1 MSICV
6 ICGDY
11 LLQSKQINMF
21 LRSLRLQNII
31 ILLKIMK
38 ERQIVMDLC
47 TIFAHKVKIGCT
59 LDEKQMEMQT
69 LNKKADATREK
80 DIYRVTVVGSVV
92 NFLLLVFKF
101 FAGIVGH
108 SAAMLADAV
117 HSLSDFITDIIV
129 IVFVR
134 ISAKPEDEGH
144 DYGHG
149 KYETLATA
157 IIGIFLL
164 FVGFGIF
171 WNGASS
177 IYRFLQGGSLQ
188 EPGILAL
195 VAALVS
201 IVFKEVLYQYTVFK
215 GRKLNSQAVVA
226 NAWHH
231 RSDAFSSIGTAI
243 GIGGAIVLGE
253 SWSVLDPMAAVVVS
267 FFIMKV
273 AVQLLK
279 PCVDELTEKSLP
291 DEIEKEIC
299 LITENTP
306 GVSAIHNLR
315 TRRIGNHYAIEMHIR
330 MDGHL
335 TLYEAHAKASVIE
348 NKLKEKYGNET
359 HVGIHV
365 EPVKSADGTYR
376 E

>member
-1 MSICV
+1 
-6 ICGDY
+6 
-11 LLQSKQINMF
+11 
-21 LRSLRLQNII
+21 
-31 ILLKIMK
+31 MK
-38 ERQIVMDLC
+38 LTE
-47 TIFAHKVKIGCT
+47 
-59 LDEKQMEMQT
+59 
-69 LNKKADATREK
+69 REK
-80 DIYRVTVVGSVV
+80 AIYQVTWAGSFV
-92 NFLLLVFKF
+92 NFLLVIFKF
-101 FAGIVGH
+101 IAGILGH
-108 SAAMLADAV
+108 SAAMIADAV
-117 HSLSDFITDIIV
+117 HSLSDFATDIVVLI
-129 IVFVR
+129 FTR
-134 ISAKPEDEGH
+134 ISNKPQDKNH

-157 IIGIFLL
+157 IIGIVL
-164 FVGFGIF
+164 FAVGASIC
-171 WNGASS
+171 WNGLQAIQTVWQGGRLPAPGMLAFAGAIISIVS
-177 IYRFLQGGSLQ
+177 KELIYR
-188 EPGILAL
+188 
-195 VAALVS
+195 
-201 IVFKEVLYQYTVFK
+201 YTIHV
-215 GRKLNSQAVVA
+215 GRKINSSAVIA

-253 SWSVLDPMAAVVVS
+253 SLSVLDPMAAVVVS

-299 LITENTP
+299 LIAENTP

-315 TRRIGNHYAIEMHIR
+315 TRRIGNHYAIEMHVR

-365 EPVKSADGTYR
+365 EPVKDADGTYR
-376 E
+376 K

>member
-1 MSICV
+1 
-6 ICGDY
+6 
-11 LLQSKQINMF
+11 
-21 LRSLRLQNII
+21 
-31 ILLKIMK
+31 MK
-38 ERQIVMDLC
+38 LTE
-47 TIFAHKVKIGCT
+47 
-59 LDEKQMEMQT
+59 
-69 LNKKADATREK
+69 REK
-80 DIYRVTVVGSVV
+80 AIYQVTWAGSFV
-92 NFLLLVFKF
+92 NFLLVIFKF
-101 FAGIVGH
+101 IAGILGH
-108 SAAMLADAV
+108 SAAMIADAV
-117 HSLSDFITDIIV
+117 HSLSDFATDIVVLI
-129 IVFVR
+129 FTR
-134 ISAKPEDEGH
+134 ISNKPQDKNH

-157 IIGIFLL
+157 IIGIVL
-164 FVGFGIF
+164 FAVGASIC
-171 WNGASS
+171 WNGLQAIQTVWQGGRLPAPGMLAFAGAIISIVS
-177 IYRFLQGGSLQ
+177 KELIYR
-188 EPGILAL
+188 
-195 VAALVS
+195 
-201 IVFKEVLYQYTVFK
+201 YTIHV
-215 GRKLNSQAVVA
+215 GRKINSSAVIA

-299 LITENTP
+299 LIAENTP

-315 TRRIGNHYAIEMHIR
+315 TRRIGNHYAIEMHVR

-348 NKLKEKYGNET
+348 NKLKEKNGNET

-365 EPVKSADGTYR
+365 EPVKDADGTYR
-376 E
+376 K

>member
-1 MSICV
+1 
-6 ICGDY
+6 
-11 LLQSKQINMF
+11 
-21 LRSLRLQNII
+21 
-31 ILLKIMK
+31 MK
-38 ERQIVMDLC
+38 LTE
-47 TIFAHKVKIGCT
+47 
-59 LDEKQMEMQT
+59 
-69 LNKKADATREK
+69 REK
-80 DIYRVTVVGSVV
+80 AIYQVTWAGSFV
-92 NFLLLVFKF
+92 NFLLVIFKF
-101 FAGIVGH
+101 IAGILGH
-108 SAAMLADAV
+108 SAAMIADAV
-117 HSLSDFITDIIV
+117 HSLSDFATDIVVLI
-129 IVFVR
+129 FTR
-134 ISAKPEDEGH
+134 ISNKPQDKNH

-157 IIGIFLL
+157 IIGIVL
-164 FVGFGIF
+164 FAVGASIC
-171 WNGASS
+171 WNGLQAIQTVWQGGRLPAPGMLAFAGAIISIVS
-177 IYRFLQGGSLQ
+177 KELIYR
-188 EPGILAL
+188 
-195 VAALVS
+195 
-201 IVFKEVLYQYTVFK
+201 YTIHV
-215 GRKLNSQAVVA
+215 GRKINSSAVIA

-299 LITENTP
+299 LIAENTP

-315 TRRIGNHYAIEMHIR
+315 TRRVGNHYAIEMHVR

-365 EPVKSADGTYR
+365 EPVKDADGTYR
-376 E
+376 K

>member
-1 MSICV
+1 
-6 ICGDY
+6 
-11 LLQSKQINMF
+11 
-21 LRSLRLQNII
+21 
-31 ILLKIMK
+31 MK
-38 ERQIVMDLC
+38 LTE
-47 TIFAHKVKIGCT
+47 
-59 LDEKQMEMQT
+59 
-69 LNKKADATREK
+69 REK
-80 DIYRVTVVGSVV
+80 AIYQVTWAGSFV
-92 NFLLLVFKF
+92 NFLLVIFKF
-101 FAGIVGH
+101 IAGILGH
-108 SAAMLADAV
+108 SAAMIADAV
-117 HSLSDFITDIIV
+117 HSLSDFATDIVVLI
-129 IVFVR
+129 FTR
-134 ISAKPEDEGH
+134 ISNKPQDKNH

-157 IIGIFLL
+157 IIGIVL
-164 FVGFGIF
+164 FAVGASIC
-171 WNGASS
+171 WNGLQAIQTVWQGGRLPAPGMLAFAGAIISIVS
-177 IYRFLQGGSLQ
+177 KELIYR
-188 EPGILAL
+188 
-195 VAALVS
+195 
-201 IVFKEVLYQYTVFK
+201 YTINV
-215 GRKLNSQAVVA
+215 GRKINSSAVIA

-299 LITENTP
+299 LIAENTP

-315 TRRIGNHYAIEMHIR
+315 TRRIGNHYAIEMHVR

-365 EPVKSADGTYR
+365 EPVKDADGTYR
-376 E
+376 K

>member
-1 MSICV
+1 
-6 ICGDY
+6 
-11 LLQSKQINMF
+11 
-21 LRSLRLQNII
+21 
-31 ILLKIMK
+31 MK
-38 ERQIVMDLC
+38 LTE
-47 TIFAHKVKIGCT
+47 
-59 LDEKQMEMQT
+59 
-69 LNKKADATREK
+69 REK
-80 DIYRVTVVGSVV
+80 AIYQVTWAGSFV
-92 NFLLLVFKF
+92 NFLLVIFKF
-101 FAGIVGH
+101 IAGILGH
-108 SAAMLADAV
+108 SAAMIADAV
-117 HSLSDFITDIIV
+117 HSLSDFATDIVVLI
-129 IVFVR
+129 FTR
-134 ISAKPEDEGH
+134 ISNKPQDKNH

-157 IIGIFLL
+157 IIGIVL
-164 FVGFGIF
+164 FAVGASIC
-171 WNGASS
+171 WNGLQAIQTVWQGGRLPAPGMLAFAGAIISIVS
-177 IYRFLQGGSLQ
+177 KELIYR
-188 EPGILAL
+188 
-195 VAALVS
+195 
-201 IVFKEVLYQYTVFK
+201 YTIHV
-215 GRKLNSQAVVA
+215 GRKINSSAVIA

-253 SWSVLDPMAAVVVS
+253 SWSMLDPMAAVVVS

-315 TRRIGNHYAIEMHIR
+315 TRRIGNHYAIEMHVR

-365 EPVKSADGTYR
+365 EPVKSADGTY
-376 E
+376 EE

>member
-1 MSICV
+1 
-6 ICGDY
+6 
-11 LLQSKQINMF
+11 
-21 LRSLRLQNII
+21 
-31 ILLKIMK
+31 MK
-38 ERQIVMDLC
+38 LTE
-47 TIFAHKVKIGCT
+47 
-59 LDEKQMEMQT
+59 
-69 LNKKADATREK
+69 REK
-80 DIYRVTVVGSVV
+80 AIYQVTWAGSFV
-92 NFLLLVFKF
+92 NFLLVIFKF
-101 FAGIVGH
+101 IAGILGH
-108 SAAMLADAV
+108 SAAMIADAV
-117 HSLSDFITDIIV
+117 HSLSDFATDIVVLI
-129 IVFVR
+129 FTR
-134 ISAKPEDEGH
+134 ISNKPQDKNH

-157 IIGIFLL
+157 IIGIVL
-164 FVGFGIF
+164 FAVGASIC
-171 WNGASS
+171 WNGLQA
-177 IYRFLQGGSLQ
+177 IQTVWQGGSLPA
-188 EPGILAL
+188 PGMLAF
-195 VAALVS
+195 AGAIIS
-201 IVFKEVLYQYTVFK
+201 IVSKELIYRYTIHV
-215 GRKLNSQAVVA
+215 GRKINSSAVIA

-299 LITENTP
+299 LIAENTP

>member
-1 MSICV
+1 
-6 ICGDY
+6 
-11 LLQSKQINMF
+11 
-21 LRSLRLQNII
+21 
-31 ILLKIMK
+31 MK
-38 ERQIVMDLC
+38 LTE
-47 TIFAHKVKIGCT
+47 
-59 LDEKQMEMQT
+59 
-69 LNKKADATREK
+69 REK
-80 DIYRVTVVGSVV
+80 AIYQVTWAGSFV
-92 NFLLLVFKF
+92 NFLLVVFKF
-101 FAGIVGH
+101 IAGILGH
-108 SAAMLADAV
+108 SAAMIADAV
-117 HSLSDFITDIIV
+117 HSLSDFATDIVVLI
-129 IVFVR
+129 FTR
-134 ISAKPEDEGH
+134 ISNKPQDKSH

-157 IIGIFLL
+157 IIGIVL
-164 FVGFGIF
+164 FAVGASIC
-171 WNGASS
+171 WNGLQAIQTVWQGGRLPAPGMLAFAGAIISIVS
-177 IYRFLQGGSLQ
+177 KELIYR
-188 EPGILAL
+188 
-195 VAALVS
+195 
-201 IVFKEVLYQYTVFK
+201 YTIHV
-215 GRKLNSQAVVA
+215 GRKINSSAVIA

-299 LITENTP
+299 LIAENTP

-315 TRRIGNHYAIEMHIR
+315 TRRIGNHYAIEMHVR

-365 EPVKSADGTYR
+365 EPVKDADGTYR
-376 E
+376 K

>member
-1 MSICV
+1 
-6 ICGDY
+6 
-11 LLQSKQINMF
+11 
-21 LRSLRLQNII
+21 
-31 ILLKIMK
+31 MK
-38 ERQIVMDLC
+38 LTE
-47 TIFAHKVKIGCT
+47 
-59 LDEKQMEMQT
+59 
-69 LNKKADATREK
+69 REK
-80 DIYRVTVVGSVV
+80 AIYQVTWAGSFV
-92 NFLLLVFKF
+92 NFLLVIFKF
-101 FAGIVGH
+101 IAGILGH
-108 SAAMLADAV
+108 SAAMIADAV
-117 HSLSDFITDIIV
+117 HSLSDFATDIVVLI
-129 IVFVR
+129 FTR
-134 ISAKPEDEGH
+134 ISNKPQDKNH

-157 IIGIFLL
+157 IIGIVL
-164 FVGFGIF
+164 FAVGASIC
-171 WNGASS
+171 WNGLQAIQTVWQGGRLPAPGMLAFAGAIISIVS
-177 IYRFLQGGSLQ
+177 KELIYR
-188 EPGILAL
+188 
-195 VAALVS
+195 
-201 IVFKEVLYQYTVFK
+201 YTIHV
-215 GRKLNSQAVVA
+215 GRKINSSAVIA

-315 TRRIGNHYAIEMHIR
+315 TRRIGNHYAIEMHVR

-365 EPVKSADGTYR
+365 EPVKSADGTY
-376 E
+376 EE

>member
-1 MSICV
+1 
-6 ICGDY
+6 
-11 LLQSKQINMF
+11 
-21 LRSLRLQNII
+21 
-31 ILLKIMK
+31 MK
-38 ERQIVMDLC
+38 LTE
-47 TIFAHKVKIGCT
+47 
-59 LDEKQMEMQT
+59 
-69 LNKKADATREK
+69 REK
-80 DIYRVTVVGSVV
+80 AIYQVTWAGSFV
-92 NFLLLVFKF
+92 NFLLVISKF
-101 FAGIVGH
+101 IAGILGH
-108 SAAMLADAV
+108 SAAMIADAV
-117 HSLSDFITDIIV
+117 HSLSDFATDIVVLI
-129 IVFVR
+129 FTR
-134 ISAKPEDEGH
+134 ISNKPQDKNH

-157 IIGIFLL
+157 IIGIVL
-164 FVGFGIF
+164 FAVGASIC
-171 WNGASS
+171 WNGLQAIQTVWQGGRLPAPGMLAFAGAIISIVS
-177 IYRFLQGGSLQ
+177 KELIYR
-188 EPGILAL
+188 
-195 VAALVS
+195 
-201 IVFKEVLYQYTVFK
+201 YTIHV
-215 GRKLNSQAVVA
+215 GRKINSSAVIA

>member
-1 MSICV
+1 
-6 ICGDY
+6 
-11 LLQSKQINMF
+11 
-21 LRSLRLQNII
+21 
-31 ILLKIMK
+31 MK
-38 ERQIVMDLC
+38 LTE
-47 TIFAHKVKIGCT
+47 
-59 LDEKQMEMQT
+59 
-69 LNKKADATREK
+69 REK
-80 DIYRVTVVGSVV
+80 AIYQVTWAGSFV
-92 NFLLLVFKF
+92 NFLLVVFKF
-101 FAGIVGH
+101 IAGILGH
-108 SAAMLADAV
+108 SAAMIADAV
-117 HSLSDFITDIIV
+117 HSLSDFATDIVVLI
-129 IVFVR
+129 FTR
-134 ISAKPEDEGH
+134 ISNKPQDKSH

-157 IIGIFLL
+157 IIGIVL
-164 FVGFGIF
+164 FAVGAGIC
-171 WNGASS
+171 WNGLRAIQTVWQGGRLPAPGMLAFAGAIISIVS
-177 IYRFLQGGSLQ
+177 KELIYR
-188 EPGILAL
+188 
-195 VAALVS
+195 
-201 IVFKEVLYQYTVFK
+201 YTIHV
-215 GRKLNSQAVVA
+215 GRKINSSAVIA

-299 LITENTP
+299 LIAENTP

-315 TRRIGNHYAIEMHIR
+315 TRRIGNHYAIEMHVR

-365 EPVKSADGTYR
+365 EPVKDADGTYR
-376 E
+376 K

>member
-1 MSICV
+1 
-6 ICGDY
+6 
-11 LLQSKQINMF
+11 
-21 LRSLRLQNII
+21 
-31 ILLKIMK
+31 MK
-38 ERQIVMDLC
+38 LTE
-47 TIFAHKVKIGCT
+47 
-59 LDEKQMEMQT
+59 
-69 LNKKADATREK
+69 REK
-80 DIYRVTVVGSVV
+80 AIYQVTWAGSFV
-92 NFLLLVFKF
+92 NFLLVIFKF
-101 FAGIVGH
+101 IAGILGH
-108 SAAMLADAV
+108 SAAMIADAV
-117 HSLSDFITDIIV
+117 HSLSDFATDIVVLI
-129 IVFVR
+129 FTR
-134 ISAKPEDEGH
+134 ISNKPQDKNH

-157 IIGIFLL
+157 IIGIVL
-164 FVGFGIF
+164 FAVGASIC
-171 WNGASS
+171 WNGLQAIQTVWQGGRLTAPGMLAFAGAIISIVS
-177 IYRFLQGGSLQ
+177 KELIYR
-188 EPGILAL
+188 
-195 VAALVS
+195 
-201 IVFKEVLYQYTVFK
+201 YTIHV
-215 GRKLNSQAVVA
+215 GRKINSSAVIA

-299 LITENTP
+299 LIAENTP

-315 TRRIGNHYAIEMHIR
+315 TRRIGNHYAIEMHVR

-365 EPVKSADGTYR
+365 EPVKDADGTYR
-376 E
+376 K

>member
-1 MSICV
+1 
-6 ICGDY
+6 
-11 LLQSKQINMF
+11 
-21 LRSLRLQNII
+21 
-31 ILLKIMK
+31 MK
-38 ERQIVMDLC
+38 LTE
-47 TIFAHKVKIGCT
+47 
-59 LDEKQMEMQT
+59 
-69 LNKKADATREK
+69 REK
-80 DIYRVTVVGSVV
+80 AIYQVTWAGSFV
-92 NFLLLVFKF
+92 NFLLVIFKF
-101 FAGIVGH
+101 IAGILGH
-108 SAAMLADAV
+108 SAAMIADAV
-117 HSLSDFITDIIV
+117 HSLSDFATDIVVLI
-129 IVFVR
+129 FTR
-134 ISAKPEDEGH
+134 ISNKPQDKNH

-157 IIGIFLL
+157 IIGIVL
-164 FVGFGIF
+164 FAVGASIC
-171 WNGASS
+171 WNGLQAIQTVWQGGRLPAPGMLAFAGAIISIVS
-177 IYRFLQGGSLQ
+177 KELIYR
-188 EPGILAL
+188 
-195 VAALVS
+195 
-201 IVFKEVLYQYTVFK
+201 YTIHV
-215 GRKLNSQAVVA
+215 GRKINSSAVIA

-299 LITENTP
+299 LIAENTP

-315 TRRIGNHYAIEMHIR
+315 TRRIGNHYAIEMHVR

-335 TLYEAHAKASVIE
+335 TLYEAHAKASVID

-365 EPVKSADGTYR
+365 EPVKDADGTYR
-376 E
+376 K

>member
-1 MSICV
+1 
-6 ICGDY
+6 
-11 LLQSKQINMF
+11 
-21 LRSLRLQNII
+21 
-31 ILLKIMK
+31 MK
-38 ERQIVMDLC
+38 LTE
-47 TIFAHKVKIGCT
+47 
-59 LDEKQMEMQT
+59 
-69 LNKKADATREK
+69 REK
-80 DIYRVTVVGSVV
+80 AIYQVTWAGSFV
-92 NFLLLVFKF
+92 NFLLVIFKF
-101 FAGIVGH
+101 IAGILGH
-108 SAAMLADAV
+108 SAAMIADAV
-117 HSLSDFITDIIV
+117 HSLSDFATDIVVLI
-129 IVFVR
+129 FTR
-134 ISAKPEDEGH
+134 ISNKPQDKNH

-157 IIGIFLL
+157 IIGIVLCA
-164 FVGFGIF
+164 VGASIC
-171 WNGASS
+171 WNGLQAIQTVWQGGRLPAPGMLAFAGAIISIVS
-177 IYRFLQGGSLQ
+177 KELIYR
-188 EPGILAL
+188 
-195 VAALVS
+195 
-201 IVFKEVLYQYTVFK
+201 YTIHV
-215 GRKLNSQAVVA
+215 GRKINSSAVIA

-299 LITENTP
+299 LIAENTP

-315 TRRIGNHYAIEMHIR
+315 TRRIGNHYAIEMHVR

-365 EPVKSADGTYR
+365 EPVKDADGTYR
-376 E
+376 K

>member
-1 MSICV
+1 MI
-6 ICGDY
+6 
-11 LLQSKQINMF
+11 
-21 LRSLRLQNII
+21 
-31 ILLKIMK
+31 
-38 ERQIVMDLC
+38 
-47 TIFAHKVKIGCT
+47 
-59 LDEKQMEMQT
+59 
-69 LNKKADATREK
+69 
-80 DIYRVTVVGSVV
+80 
-92 NFLLLVFKF
+92 
-101 FAGIVGH
+101 
-108 SAAMLADAV
+108 ADAV
-117 HSLSDFITDIIV
+117 HSLSDFATDIVVLI
-129 IVFVR
+129 FTR
-134 ISAKPEDEGH
+134 ISNKPQDKNH

-157 IIGIFLL
+157 IIGIVKIFA
-164 FVGFGIF
+164 VGASIC
-171 WNGASS
+171 WNGLQAIQTVWQGGRLPAPGMLAFAGAIISIVS
-177 IYRFLQGGSLQ
+177 KELIYR
-188 EPGILAL
+188 
-195 VAALVS
+195 
-201 IVFKEVLYQYTVFK
+201 YTIHV
-215 GRKLNSQAVVA
+215 GRRINSSAVIA

-243 GIGGAIVLGE
+243 GIGGAILLGE

-273 AVQLLK
+273 SVQLLK

-315 TRRIGNHYAIEMHIR
+315 TRRIGNHYAIEMHVR

>member
-1 MSICV
+1 
-6 ICGDY
+6 
-11 LLQSKQINMF
+11 
-21 LRSLRLQNII
+21 
-31 ILLKIMK
+31 MK
-38 ERQIVMDLC
+38 LTE
-47 TIFAHKVKIGCT
+47 
-59 LDEKQMEMQT
+59 
-69 LNKKADATREK
+69 REK
-80 DIYRVTVVGSVV
+80 AIYQVTWAGSFV
-92 NFLLLVFKF
+92 NFLLVIFKF
-101 FAGIVGH
+101 IAGILGH
-108 SAAMLADAV
+108 SAAMIADAV
-117 HSLSDFITDIIV
+117 HSLSDFATDIVVLI
-129 IVFVR
+129 FTR
-134 ISAKPEDEGH
+134 ISNKPQDKNH

-157 IIGIFLL
+157 IIGIVL
-164 FVGFGIF
+164 FAVGASIC
-171 WNGASS
+171 WNGLQAIQTVWQGGRLPAPGMLAFAGAIISIVS
-177 IYRFLQGGSLQ
+177 KELIYR
-188 EPGILAL
+188 
-195 VAALVS
+195 
-201 IVFKEVLYQYTVFK
+201 YTIHV
-215 GRKLNSQAVVA
+215 GRKINSSAVIA

-365 EPVKSADGTYR
+365 EPVKSADGTY
-376 E
+376 EE

>member
-1 MSICV
+1 
-6 ICGDY
+6 
-11 LLQSKQINMF
+11 
-21 LRSLRLQNII
+21 
-31 ILLKIMK
+31 MK
-38 ERQIVMDLC
+38 LTE
-47 TIFAHKVKIGCT
+47 
-59 LDEKQMEMQT
+59 
-69 LNKKADATREK
+69 REK
-80 DIYRVTVVGSVV
+80 AIYQVTWAGSFV
-92 NFLLLVFKF
+92 NFLLVIFKF
-101 FAGIVGH
+101 IAGILGH
-108 SAAMLADAV
+108 SAAMIADAV
-117 HSLSDFITDIIV
+117 HSLSDFATDIVVLI
-129 IVFVR
+129 FTR
-134 ISAKPEDEGH
+134 ISNKPQDKNH

-157 IIGIFLL
+157 IIGIVL
-164 FVGFGIF
+164 FAVGASIC
-171 WNGASS
+171 WNGLQAIQTVWQGGRLPAPGMLAFAGAIISIVS
-177 IYRFLQGGSLQ
+177 KELIYR
-188 EPGILAL
+188 
-195 VAALVS
+195 
-201 IVFKEVLYQYTVFK
+201 YTIHV
-215 GRKLNSQAVVA
+215 GRRINSSAVIA

-299 LITENTP
+299 LIAENTP

-315 TRRIGNHYAIEMHIR
+315 TRRIGNHYAIEMHVR

-365 EPVKSADGTYR
+365 EPVKDADGTYR
-376 E
+376 K

>member
-1 MSICV
+1 
-6 ICGDY
+6 
-11 LLQSKQINMF
+11 
-21 LRSLRLQNII
+21 
-31 ILLKIMK
+31 MK
-38 ERQIVMDLC
+38 LTE
-47 TIFAHKVKIGCT
+47 
-59 LDEKQMEMQT
+59 
-69 LNKKADATREK
+69 REK
-80 DIYRVTVVGSVV
+80 AIYQVTWAGSFV
-92 NFLLLVFKF
+92 NFLLVIFKF
-101 FAGIVGH
+101 IAGILGH
-108 SAAMLADAV
+108 SAAMIADAV
-117 HSLSDFITDIIV
+117 HSLSDFATDIVVLI
-129 IVFVR
+129 FTR
-134 ISAKPEDEGH
+134 ISNKPQDKNH

-157 IIGIFLL
+157 VIGIVL
-164 FVGFGIF
+164 FAVGASIC
-171 WNGASS
+171 WNGLQAIQTVWQGGRLPAPGMLAFAGAIISIVS
-177 IYRFLQGGSLQ
+177 KELIYR
-188 EPGILAL
+188 
-195 VAALVS
+195 
-201 IVFKEVLYQYTVFK
+201 YTIHV
-215 GRKLNSQAVVA
+215 GRKINSSAVIA
-226 NAWHH
+226 NAWHR

-299 LITENTP
+299 LIAENTP

-315 TRRIGNHYAIEMHIR
+315 TRRIGNHYAIEMHVR

-365 EPVKSADGTYR
+365 EPVKDADGTYR
-376 E
+376 K

>member
-1 MSICV
+1 MAR
-6 ICGDY
+6 
-11 LLQSKQINMF
+11 
-21 LRSLRLQNII
+21 RSSSRP
-31 ILLKIMK
+31 
-38 ERQIVMDLC
+38 
-47 TIFAHKVKIGCT
+47 
-59 LDEKQMEMQT
+59 
-69 LNKKADATREK
+69 
-80 DIYRVTVVGSVV
+80 
-92 NFLLLVFKF
+92 
-101 FAGIVGH
+101 GH
-108 SAAMLADAV
+108 ACFRRS
-117 HSLSDFITDIIV
+117 HHFHRFQRTDI
-129 IVFVR
+129 
-134 ISAKPEDEGH
+134 
-144 DYGHG
+144 
-149 KYETLATA
+149 
-157 IIGIFLL
+157 
-164 FVGFGIF
+164 
-171 WNGASS
+171 
-177 IYRFLQGGSLQ
+177 SLHHH
-188 EPGILAL
+188 
-195 VAALVS
+195 V
-201 IVFKEVLYQYTVFK
+201 
-215 GRKLNSQAVVA
+215 GRKINSSAVIA

-299 LITENTP
+299 LIAENTP

-315 TRRIGNHYAIEMHIR
+315 TRRIGNHYAIEMHVR

-365 EPVKSADGTYR
+365 EPVKDADGTYR
-376 E
+376 K

>member
-1 MSICV
+1 
-6 ICGDY
+6 
-11 LLQSKQINMF
+11 
-21 LRSLRLQNII
+21 
-31 ILLKIMK
+31 MK
-38 ERQIVMDLC
+38 LTE
-47 TIFAHKVKIGCT
+47 
-59 LDEKQMEMQT
+59 
-69 LNKKADATREK
+69 REK
-80 DIYRVTVVGSVV
+80 AIYQVTWAGSFV
-92 NFLLLVFKF
+92 NFLLVIFKF
-101 FAGIVGH
+101 IAGILGH
-108 SAAMLADAV
+108 SAAMIADAV
-117 HSLSDFITDIIV
+117 HSLSDFATDIVVLI
-129 IVFVR
+129 FTR
-134 ISAKPEDEGH
+134 ISNKPQDKNH

-157 IIGIFLL
+157 IIGIVL
-164 FVGFGIF
+164 FAVGASIC
-171 WNGASS
+171 WNGLQAIQTVWQGGRLPAPGMLAFAGAIISIVS
-177 IYRFLQGGSLQ
+177 KELIYR
-188 EPGILAL
+188 
-195 VAALVS
+195 
-201 IVFKEVLYQYTVFK
+201 YTIHV
-215 GRKLNSQAVVA
+215 GRKINSSAVIA

-299 LITENTP
+299 LIAENTP

-315 TRRIGNHYAIEMHIR
+315 TRRIGNHYAIEMHVR

-365 EPVKSADGTYR
+365 EPVKDADGTYR
-376 E
+376 K

>member
-1 MSICV
+1 
-6 ICGDY
+6 
-11 LLQSKQINMF
+11 
-21 LRSLRLQNII
+21 
-31 ILLKIMK
+31 MK
-38 ERQIVMDLC
+38 LTE
-47 TIFAHKVKIGCT
+47 
-59 LDEKQMEMQT
+59 
-69 LNKKADATREK
+69 REK
-80 DIYRVTVVGSVV
+80 AIYQVTWAGSFV
-92 NFLLLVFKF
+92 NFLLVIFKF
-101 FAGIVGH
+101 IAGILGH
-108 SAAMLADAV
+108 SAAMIADAV
-117 HSLSDFITDIIV
+117 HSLSDFATDIVVLI
-129 IVFVR
+129 FTR
-134 ISAKPEDEGH
+134 ISNKPQDKNH

-157 IIGIFLL
+157 IIGIVL
-164 FVGFGIF
+164 FAVGASIC
-171 WNGASS
+171 WNGLQAIQTVWQGGRLPAPGMLAFAGAIISIVS
-177 IYRFLQGGSLQ
+177 KELIYR
-188 EPGILAL
+188 
-195 VAALVS
+195 
-201 IVFKEVLYQYTVFK
+201 YTIHVGPK
-215 GRKLNSQAVVA
+215 INSSAVIA